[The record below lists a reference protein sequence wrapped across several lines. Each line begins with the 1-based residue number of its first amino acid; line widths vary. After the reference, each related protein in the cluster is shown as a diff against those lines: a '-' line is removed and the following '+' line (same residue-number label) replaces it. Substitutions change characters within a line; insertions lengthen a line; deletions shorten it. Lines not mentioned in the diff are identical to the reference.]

1 MGSEDTIETQRP
13 FWVIAGTRLKM
24 GERVVVQHSFR
35 AGDCNPFEC
44 AHSLGAHAVR
54 RVNRSKHP
62 LGLAWLQPRW
72 GGIFTERIKLGS
84 YINIEG
90 IE

>member
-1 MGSEDTIETQRP
+1 M
-13 FWVIAGTRLKM
+13 V
-24 GERVVVQHSFR
+24 ERVVVQHSFR
-35 AGDCNPFEC
+35 AGDRNFFEC
-44 AHSLGAHAVR
+44 AQPLGAHAVR
-54 RVNRSKHP
+54 RVNRSEQT

-90 IE
+90 IELCIWTDGKII